1 MRELGGKGHSGGY
14 GHRGKCL
21 SLLLQFFLFSLRHS
35 PSTCRVGKEE
45 EQRVFDRCAGLK
57 TTPLFMSFLKGVSPG
72 GVFER
77 RKESGTGLII

>member
-1 MRELGGKGHSGGY
+1 MVTEENA
-14 GHRGKCL
+14 
-21 SLLLQFFLFSLRHS
+21 FLFFCSSSFFTLRHS
-35 PSTCRVGKEE
+35 PSTCRVGEEE
-45 EQRVFDRCAGLK
+45 EQRVFDRCAGLE